1 MGHRVRSRIESL
13 RANLCKAKFRW
24 VGATLALALVVALG
38 TLVELP
44 SASAQTPPSVDT
56 VSAGN
61 VTNTDATVTVTL
73 ANAGTSPITVY
84 ARFFVG
90 DTMEYFTWSESTT
103 TGTAEFN
110 LNALVGGTTYHIEAS
125 LDSSFRTGVKRES
138 FTTLPADFT
147 ITGVTVGSRTH
158 TSAVA
163 TINST
168 SQTMANRYVTL
179 RIRPVGTTI
188 WDRLVSISFTPDS
201 IDVDLVDL
209 NPGTE
214 YELHASTDESYL
226 GGQNLYV
233 RFTTLK
239 ARVSEI
245 AVNGN
250 AY

>member
-1 MGHRVRSRIESL
+1 MCSRVESL
-13 RANLCKAKFRW
+13 RATLSKAKFRW
-24 VGATLALALVVALG
+24 AGAALALALVAAMG

-138 FTTLPADFT
+138 FTTLPADYT
-147 ITGVTVGSRTH
+147 ITGVTIGSITD

-163 TINST
+163 TITST
-168 SQTMANRYVTL
+168 SPTMANKYVIL
-179 RIRPVGTTI
+179 RFRPVGTAAWI
-188 WDRLVSISFTPDS
+188 PHNSISFSPDS
-201 IDVDLVDL
+201 IDVDLDDL
-209 NPGTE
+209 TPGTE
-214 YELHASTDESYL
+214 YELHLSTDEAYL
-226 GGQNLYV
+226 GGQNL
-233 RFTTLK
+233 
-239 ARVSEI
+239 
-245 AVNGN
+245 
-250 AY
+250 